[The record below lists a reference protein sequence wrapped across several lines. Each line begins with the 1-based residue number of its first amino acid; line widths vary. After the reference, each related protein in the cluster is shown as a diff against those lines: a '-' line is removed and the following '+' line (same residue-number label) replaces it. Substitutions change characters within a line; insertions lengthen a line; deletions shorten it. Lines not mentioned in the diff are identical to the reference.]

1 MKPLFLSAV
10 ALLGASAIA
19 EAQIP
24 TESGYQITINS
35 NLDGAIQ
42 PDTALTLREAIA
54 IANGTLSYETLSAA
68 EQALVRPSAAGGSQ
82 VSFDLPTGQTTI
94 ALTELLPP
102 IIASDVTLDGTTQP
116 GYGDSTPPRAHVPVP
131 VPIVSLTPAPGQEVF
146 RGLTISGDR
155 VTVRGLSLYGFTAAP
170 RSTQTTPPRD
180 IFISNAP
187 PPADAGLL
195 SPPVSFFDY
204 APADLAPQDVVIEQN
219 WLGLPPSG
227 DIPAQTSAF
236 GVSVFNAVN
245 PIIRQNRIEYHDG
258 SGIITSVRAEG
269 LQVTQNTILSNG
281 LAGMPD
287 AIRLEGKI
295 ADTTIVDNLLCGN
308 DGSGIFLFKPS
319 GAADIRDNIIQFNGR
334 RFQRAAVY
342 LMGQS
347 HQVTDNFI
355 GYQPGPG
362 VAVTS
367 FPRSDRNIIRNNRF
381 AALDGLSIDL
391 NYAHN
396 VQVQDFQQGDG
407 PNPLRNSRY
416 RREDT
421 GNAAINAPQ
430 FSAYGF
436 PLTDNQVSLSGTA
449 DPGSEVDLY
458 QVTEVG
464 DIYSPLA
471 KMLTTVAVTAQGTF
485 STAVEL
491 PAGAKVSAIATDPS
505 YGTSEPAAVTTVT
518 AADGSIPEP
527 LPEPT
532 TLPSCFPPVVQQ
544 PPAVEPPEPLRLR
557 VPRNIHFAL
566 DRSNISA
573 ESADVLDQIAAV
585 LLEYPFLSV
594 EVQGH
599 TDPRASVAYNQAL
612 SDRRARAARDY
623 LLRQGVTPERMRI
636 VPLGESQRATTGSS
650 RIDYARDRR
659 VEFIF
664 EDTRGLDIIFERQET
679 DLQPE

>member
-170 RSTQTTPPRD
+170 RSTQTTPPAD

-573 ESADVLDQIAAV
+573 ESA
-585 LLEYPFLSV
+585 
-594 EVQGH
+594 
-599 TDPRASVAYNQAL
+599 TC
-612 SDRRARAARDY
+612 
-623 LLRQGVTPERMRI
+623 
-636 VPLGESQRATTGSS
+636 
-650 RIDYARDRR
+650 
-659 VEFIF
+659 
-664 EDTRGLDIIFERQET
+664 
-679 DLQPE
+679 